1 MMTEYVSAA
10 ARPETR
16 VARGLVEDE
25 GRVGIG
31 RHSLSLPISQ
41 YGL

>member
-1 MMTEYVSAA
+1 MTEYVSAA
-10 ARPETR
+10 TRPETR

-31 RHSLSLPISQ
+31 RHSLSFLISQ